1 MIWQIY
7 KVFFTYHFT
16 RSLSFVAAAKFSL
29 FTFHFSL
36 KIANFANSFAKLQ
49 CTRQFK
55 EKQAFLLHCS
65 RFFVTLASPKLLHL
79 GKAQINLAFHSTFR
93 NFANKN
99 KTFYNTTMLQIRC
112 KNNNMTKSFPE
123 GTSLLDVYQ
132 EFADDI
138 KLPYPV
144 VSAKVNNASQG
155 LKFRLYQNRDVE
167 FLDAREGSGHRVY
180 VRSLCFVLYKATQDL
195 FPGSKLFIEHTI
207 SRGYYCNFK
216 KKGYEPMVEG
226 DVEKIRE
233 RMQEIINLDMPF
245 RRNEATTEEALRV
258 FAERGLTDKVKL
270 LESSGQIYSDYYM
283 LGDTADYYYGPLVP
297 SAGYLTVWGL
307 ETYHDGMLLRVP
319 DWNNPT
325 QLAEKVDM
333 PKTYEMFAEKTK
345 WDIIMRL
352 SNAGDVNKAILKGH
366 ASELIQVS
374 EALQEKKIVQ
384 IAEEIDR
391 RFHDEENPVRM
402 VLITGP
408 SSSGKTTFCKRL
420 SVQLLACGLRP
431 LSFST
436 DDYFVNRLDTP
447 KLPNGDY
454 DFDNIETVEYHL
466 LEDHLLRL
474 MKGERVEIPEY
485 NFVTGKREW
494 NGKKLKLA
502 GDTVLIIEGIH
513 ALNPLLTK
521 KIPDSLKYKIYIS
534 ALTSISLDDHNWI
547 PVRDNRLL
555 RRIIRDYNKGA
566 YTAQQTIA
574 QWKNVCEA
582 EDQWIFPFQE
592 TADAMFNSA
601 LNIEFAVLRT
611 HAEIILA
618 SVPKNCDEYAEAHRL
633 LKFLRYFIPISDKE
647 IPPTSIMREF
657 VGGSSFKY
665 PR

>member
-1 MIWQIY
+1 
-7 KVFFTYHFT
+7 
-16 RSLSFVAAAKFSL
+16 
-29 FTFHFSL
+29 
-36 KIANFANSFAKLQ
+36 
-49 CTRQFK
+49 
-55 EKQAFLLHCS
+55 
-65 RFFVTLASPKLLHL
+65 
-79 GKAQINLAFHSTFR
+79 
-93 NFANKN
+93 
-99 KTFYNTTMLQIRC
+99 MLQIRC
-112 KNNNMTKSFPE
+112 KNNNITKSFPE

-132 EFADDI
+132 EYAAE
-138 KLPYPV
+138 LNMPYPV
-144 VSAKVNNASQG
+144 VAAKVNNTPQG

-167 FLDAREGSGHRVY
+167 FLDAREGGGHRVY

-216 KKGYEPMVEG
+216 KKNNEALTEN
-226 DVEKIRE
+226 DIERIRE

-245 RRNEATTEEALRV
+245 RRNEATTEEAIRV
-258 FAERGLTDKVKL
+258 FAERGFTDKVKL
-270 LESSGQIYSDYYM
+270 LESSGQIYSDYYI
-283 LGDTADYYYGPLVP
+283 LGDTVDYYYGALVP

-307 ETYHDGMLLRVP
+307 EPYHDGMLLRVP
-319 DWNNPT
+319 DWYNPT
-325 QLAEKVDM
+325 VLAEKVDM
-333 PKTYEMFAEKTK
+333 PKTYEMFAEKTH

-352 SNAGDVNKAILKGH
+352 SNAGDVNKAILNGH

-391 RFHDEENPVRM
+391 RFHDKDNPVKL

-436 DDYFVNRLDTP
+436 DDYFVNRVDTP

-454 DFDNIETVEYHL
+454 DFDNIETVDYHL

-474 MKGERVEIPEY
+474 MKGERVEVPEY
-485 NFVTGKREW
+485 NFVTGQREW
-494 NGKKLKLA
+494 NGKKLKLSN
-502 GDTVLIIEGIH
+502 DSVLIIEGIH

-521 KIPDSLKYKIYIS
+521 QINDKSKFKIYIS

-566 YTAQQTIA
+566 FTAQETIS
-574 QWKNVCEA
+574 QWKNVCDA
-582 EDQWIFPFQE
+582 EDKWIFPFQE
-592 TADAMFNSA
+592 TADVMFNSA

-611 HAEIILA
+611 HAELILS
-618 SVPKNCDEYAEAHRL
+618 SVPKNCPEYSEAHRL
-633 LKFLRYFIPISDKE
+633 LKFIHFFIPVSDKE

-665 PR
+665 

>member
-1 MIWQIY
+1 
-7 KVFFTYHFT
+7 
-16 RSLSFVAAAKFSL
+16 
-29 FTFHFSL
+29 
-36 KIANFANSFAKLQ
+36 
-49 CTRQFK
+49 
-55 EKQAFLLHCS
+55 
-65 RFFVTLASPKLLHL
+65 
-79 GKAQINLAFHSTFR
+79 
-93 NFANKN
+93 
-99 KTFYNTTMLQIRC
+99 MLQIRC
-112 KNNNMTKSFPE
+112 KNNNVTKSFPE
-123 GTSLLDVYQ
+123 GTSLLDVYK

-216 KKGYEPMVEG
+216 KKGSESLADG
-226 DVEKIRE
+226 DVELITN
-233 RMQEIINLDMPF
+233 RMKEIIALDMPF
-245 RRNEATTEEALRV
+245 RRNEATTEEAIRV
-258 FAERGLTDKVKL
+258 FAERGFTDKVKL
-270 LESSGQIYSDYYM
+270 LETSGQIYSDYYM
-283 LGDTADYYYGPLVP
+283 LGDTADFYYGPLVP
-297 SAGYLTVWGL
+297 SAGYLTVWAL
-307 ETYHDGMLLRVP
+307 ERYHDGMLLRVP

-325 QLAEKVDM
+325 ILAEKVDM
-333 PKTYEMFAEKTK
+333 PKTYEMFAEQTR
-345 WDIIMRL
+345 WDIILRL

-391 RFHDEENPVRM
+391 RFHAEENPIRL

-420 SVQLLACGLRP
+420 SIQLLACGLRP

-436 DDYFVNRLDTP
+436 DDYFVNRVDTP
-447 KLPNGDY
+447 LLPNGDY
-454 DFDNIETVEYHL
+454 DFDNIETVDYHL
-466 LEDHLLRL
+466 LEDHLTRL
-474 MKGERVEIPEY
+474 MNGERVEVPEY
-485 NFVTGKREW
+485 NFSTGKREW

-513 ALNPLLTK
+513 ALNPLLTQ
-521 KIPDSLKYKIYIS
+521 KIEDSLKYKIYIS

-547 PVRDNRLL
+547 PTRDNRLL

-566 YTAQQTIA
+566 FTAQQTIA

-582 EDQWIFPFQE
+582 EDKWIFPYQE
-592 TADAMFNSA
+592 LADAMFNSA

-611 HAEIILA
+611 HAEIILS
-618 SVPKNCDEYAEAHRL
+618 SVPRNCPEYSEAHRL
-633 LKFLRYFIPISDKE
+633 LKFIHYFLPVSDKE

-665 PR
+665 

>member
-1 MIWQIY
+1 
-7 KVFFTYHFT
+7 
-16 RSLSFVAAAKFSL
+16 
-29 FTFHFSL
+29 
-36 KIANFANSFAKLQ
+36 
-49 CTRQFK
+49 
-55 EKQAFLLHCS
+55 
-65 RFFVTLASPKLLHL
+65 
-79 GKAQINLAFHSTFR
+79 
-93 NFANKN
+93 
-99 KTFYNTTMLQIRC
+99 MLQIRC
-112 KNNNMTKSFPE
+112 KNNNVTKSFPE
-123 GTSLLDVYQ
+123 GVSLLDVYQ

-155 LKFRLYQNRDVE
+155 LKFRVFQNRDVE
-167 FLDAREGSGHRVY
+167 FMDARQGSGHRVY
-180 VRSLCFVLYKATQDL
+180 VRSLCFLLYKATQDV

-207 SRGYYCNFK
+207 SRGCYCNFK
-216 KKGYEPMVEG
+216 KKSNEPLSDG
-226 DVEKIRE
+226 DVELICE
-233 RMQEIINLDMPF
+233 RMQEIVNLDMPF
-245 RRNEATTEEALRV
+245 RRTEATNEEAIRV
-258 FAERGLTDKVKL
+258 FAERGFADKVKL
-270 LESSGQIYSDYYM
+270 LETSGQIYSDYYT

-297 SAGYLTVWGL
+297 SAGYLTVFGL
-307 ETYHDGMLLRVP
+307 EPYHDGMLLRVP

-325 QLAEKVDM
+325 ILAEKVDM
-333 PKTYEMFAEKTK
+333 PKTYEMFAEKTR

-384 IAEEIDR
+384 IAEDIER
-391 RFHDEENPVRM
+391 RFHAEENPIRL

-420 SVQLLACGLRP
+420 SIQLLACGLRP

-436 DDYFVNRLDTP
+436 DDYFVNRVDTP

-454 DFDNIETVEYHL
+454 DFDNIEAVDYHL
-466 LEDHLLRL
+466 LEDHLTRL

-485 NFVTGKREW
+485 NFTTGKREW

-513 ALNPLLTK
+513 ALNPLLTQQ
-521 KIPDSLKYKIYIS
+521 INNSLKYKIYIS

-547 PVRDNRLL
+547 PVHDNRLL

-566 YTAQQTIA
+566 FTAQETIA
-574 QWKNVCEA
+574 QWDNVCQA
-582 EDQWIFPFQE
+582 EDKWISPYQE
-592 TADAMFNSA
+592 TADVMFNSA

-611 HAEIILA
+611 HAEIILS
-618 SVPKNCDEYAEAHRL
+618 SVPKNCKEYSEAHRL
-633 LKFLRYFIPISDKE
+633 LKFIHYFLPVSDKE

-657 VGGSSFKY
+657 LGGSSFKY
-665 PR
+665 

>member
-1 MIWQIY
+1 
-7 KVFFTYHFT
+7 
-16 RSLSFVAAAKFSL
+16 
-29 FTFHFSL
+29 
-36 KIANFANSFAKLQ
+36 
-49 CTRQFK
+49 
-55 EKQAFLLHCS
+55 
-65 RFFVTLASPKLLHL
+65 
-79 GKAQINLAFHSTFR
+79 
-93 NFANKN
+93 
-99 KTFYNTTMLQIRC
+99 MLQIRC
-112 KNNNMTKSFPE
+112 KNNNVTKSFPE
-123 GTSLLDVYQ
+123 GTSLLDIYQ

-155 LKFRLYQNRDVE
+155 LKFRVFQNRDVE
-167 FLDAREGSGHRVY
+167 FMDARQGSGHRVY
-180 VRSLCFVLYKATQDL
+180 VRSLCFLLYKATQDT

-216 KKGYEPMVEG
+216 KKNNETLTDS
-226 DVEKIRE
+226 DVTLIRE
-233 RMQEIINLDMPF
+233 RMQEIVNMDMPF
-245 RRNEATTEEALRV
+245 RRTEATNEEAIRV
-258 FAERGLTDKVKL
+258 FAERGFADKVKL
-270 LESSGQIYSDYYM
+270 LETSGQIYSDYYT

-297 SAGYLTVWGL
+297 SAGYLKVFGL
-307 ETYHDGMLLRVP
+307 EPYHDGMLLRVP
-319 DWNNPT
+319 DWNDPT
-325 QLAEKVDM
+325 RLAEKVDM
-333 PKTYEMFAEKTK
+333 PKTYEMFAEKTR

-384 IAEEIDR
+384 IAEDIER
-391 RFHDEENPVRM
+391 RFHAEENPVRL

-420 SVQLLACGLRP
+420 SIQLLACGLRP

-436 DDYFVNRLDTP
+436 DDYFVNRVDTP

-454 DFDNIETVEYHL
+454 DFDNIEAVDYHL
-466 LEDHLLRL
+466 LEDHLTRL

-485 NFVTGKREW
+485 NFSTGKREW

-513 ALNPLLTK
+513 ALNPLLTQQ
-521 KIPDSLKYKIYIS
+521 IENSLKYKIYIS

-547 PVRDNRLL
+547 PVHDNRLL

-566 YTAQQTIA
+566 FTAQETIA

-582 EDQWIFPFQE
+582 EDKWIFPYQE
-592 TADAMFNSA
+592 TADVMFNSA

-611 HAEIILA
+611 HAEIILS
-618 SVPKNCDEYAEAHRL
+618 SVPKNCPEYSEAHRL
-633 LKFLRYFIPISDKE
+633 LKFIHYFLPVSDKE

-657 VGGSSFKY
+657 LGGSSFKY
-665 PR
+665 

>member
-1 MIWQIY
+1 
-7 KVFFTYHFT
+7 
-16 RSLSFVAAAKFSL
+16 
-29 FTFHFSL
+29 
-36 KIANFANSFAKLQ
+36 
-49 CTRQFK
+49 
-55 EKQAFLLHCS
+55 
-65 RFFVTLASPKLLHL
+65 
-79 GKAQINLAFHSTFR
+79 
-93 NFANKN
+93 
-99 KTFYNTTMLQIRC
+99 MLQIRC
-112 KNNNMTKSFPE
+112 KNNNITKSFPE

-132 EFADDI
+132 EFADEL

-144 VSAKVNNASQG
+144 LAALVNNAPQG

-167 FLDAREGSGHRVY
+167 FLDAREGPGHRVY

-216 KKGYEPMVEG
+216 KRNNDPLTETDIDNIK
-226 DVEKIRE
+226 K
-233 RMQEIINLDMPF
+233 RMQEIVNLDMPF
-245 RRNEATTEEALRV
+245 RRNEATTEEAVRV
-258 FAERGLTDKVKL
+258 FAERGFSDKVKL
-270 LESSGQIYSDYYM
+270 LETSGQIYSDYYM
-283 LGDTADYYYGPLVP
+283 LGDTADFYYGPLVP
-297 SAGYLTVWGL
+297 SAGYLTVWAL
-307 ETYHDGMLLRVP
+307 EPYHDGMLLRVP

-325 QLAEKVDM
+325 RLAEKVDM
-333 PKTYEMFAEKTK
+333 PKTYEMFAEKTR

-384 IAEEIDR
+384 IAEEIER
-391 RFHDEENPVRM
+391 QFHREKDPVRL

-431 LSFST
+431 YSVST
-436 DDYFVNRLDTP
+436 DDYFVNRTDTP
-447 KLPNGDY
+447 LLPNGDY
-454 DFDNIETVEYHL
+454 DFDNIETVEY
-466 LEDHLLRL
+466 RL
-474 MKGERVEIPEY
+474 MEEHLTRLMQGERVEVPEY
-485 NFVTGKREW
+485 NFTTGKREW
-494 NGKKLKLA
+494 NGKRLKLA
-502 GDTVLIIEGIH
+502 SDTVLIIEGIH

-521 KIPDSLKYKIYIS
+521 AIPDSAKFKIYIS

-566 YTAQQTIA
+566 FTAQQTIS
-574 QWKNVCEA
+574 QWKNVCKA

-592 TADAMFNSA
+592 TADVMFNSA
-601 LNIEFAVLRT
+601 LNIEFAVLRP

-618 SVPKNCDEYAEAHRL
+618 SVPKNCPEYTDAHRL
-633 LKFLRYFIPISDKE
+633 LKFLHYFMPVSDKE

-665 PR
+665 

>member
-1 MIWQIY
+1 
-7 KVFFTYHFT
+7 
-16 RSLSFVAAAKFSL
+16 
-29 FTFHFSL
+29 
-36 KIANFANSFAKLQ
+36 
-49 CTRQFK
+49 
-55 EKQAFLLHCS
+55 
-65 RFFVTLASPKLLHL
+65 
-79 GKAQINLAFHSTFR
+79 
-93 NFANKN
+93 
-99 KTFYNTTMLQIRC
+99 
-112 KNNNMTKSFPE
+112 MTKSFPE

-366 ASELIQVS
+366 ASELRQVS

-454 DFDNIETVEYHL
+454 DFDNIETVEYNL

>member
-1 MIWQIY
+1 M
-7 KVFFTYHFT
+7 
-16 RSLSFVAAAKFSL
+16 
-29 FTFHFSL
+29 L
-36 KIANFANSFAKLQ
+36 KNQPKITQKDLD
-49 CTRQFK
+49 
-55 EKQAFLLHCS
+55 
-65 RFFVTLASPKLLHL
+65 VTEIL
-79 GKAQINLAFHSTFR
+79 R
-93 NFANKN
+93 NFA
-99 KTFYNTTMLQIRC
+99 TDMLQIRC
-112 KNNNMTKSFPE
+112 KNNNITKSFPE

-132 EFADDI
+132 EFAEE
-138 KLPYPV
+138 LNMQYPV
-144 VSAKVNNASQG
+144 VSAKVNNTPEG

-180 VRSLCFVLYKATQDL
+180 VRSLSFVLYKATQDL
-195 FPGSKLFIEHTI
+195 FPGSKLFIEH
-207 SRGYYCNFK
+207 SLCRGYYCNFK
-216 KKGYEPMVEG
+216 KSNGTLTDD
-226 DVEKIRE
+226 DVAHIRE
-233 RMQEIINLDMPF
+233 RIQEIIDADMPF
-245 RRNEATTEEALRV
+245 RRTEATTEEAIRV
-258 FAERGLTDKVKL
+258 FTERGFSDKVKL
-270 LESSGQIYSDYYM
+270 LETSGQIYSDYYS
-283 LGDTADYYYGPLVP
+283 LGDTVDYYYGPLVP
-297 SAGYLTVWGL
+297 SAGYLQVWGL
-307 ETYHDGMLLRVP
+307 ERYEEGLLLRVP
-319 DWNNPT
+319 DWNVPT
-325 QLAEKVDM
+325 RLAEWVEQ
-333 PKTYEMFAEKTK
+333 PKTFEMFAEKTR

-352 SNAGDVNKAILKGH
+352 SNAGDVNRAVMRGH

-391 RFHDEENPVRM
+391 RFHREENPVRL

-431 LSFST
+431 VSFST
-436 DDYFVNRLDTP
+436 DDYFVNRTDTP

-454 DFDNIETVEYHL
+454 DFDNIETVEYAL

-474 MKGERVEIPEY
+474 MQGERVEIPEY
-485 NFVTGKREW
+485 NFVTGQREW
-494 NGKKLKLA
+494 NGKKLKLHA
-502 GDTVLIIEGIH
+502 DSVLIIEGIH

-521 KIPDSLKYKIYIS
+521 KIDDSLKYKIYIS

-547 PVRDNRLL
+547 PTRDNRLL

-574 QWKNVCEA
+574 QWKNVCQA

-592 TADAMFNSA
+592 TADVMFNSA

-618 SVPKNCDEYAEAHRL
+618 SVPRNTPEYAEAHRL
-633 LKFLRYFIPISDKE
+633 QKFIRFFIPVSDKE

-665 PR
+665 